1 MSEGLERLAQ
11 VPLPR
16 LDPLVLLNLHVDA
29 QGRRRDQPDLDF
41 EGYGVAV
48 APGLVLEADDGTR
61 IDLPAAL
68 VLALHSADEQPEGP
82 GIELE
87 LDVPDPAGGEP
98 LTVLAPLGAFLRAH
112 LPALPREPSDVVLAL
127 CNPRSASVER
137 PESLDA
143 LRHLH
148 YAHGDVLSWLDVH
161 DDGRTQIRLRAHSW
175 HQR

>member
-1 MSEGLERLAQ
+1 MEAPRSLAE

-16 LDPLVLLNLHVDA
+16 LDPLVLLNLQPDA
-29 QGRRRDQPDLDF
+29 QGRRLVRPDHDF

-48 APGLVLEADDGTR
+48 ARGLVLESDDGTR
-61 IDLPAAL
+61 EELPAAL

-87 LDVPDPAGGEP
+87 LDVPDPAGGEA
-98 LTVLAPLGAFLRAH
+98 LTILAPLDAFLRAH
-112 LPALPREPSDVVLAL
+112 LPMLPDEPPEVVLAL

-137 PESLDA
+137 PESLGT
-143 LRHLH
+143 LRRLH
-148 YAHGDVLSWLDVH
+148 YAHGDVLSWLDLY